1 MGQWGRSVIQK
12 HVAGIGMTSQ
22 RTRDRLVQRLKEDG
36 IRDERVLKV
45 MRSTPRHLF
54 VDEALSSR
62 AYEDTAL
69 PIGHGQTISQ
79 PYIVALM
86 TQALIADGIPQK
98 VLEVGTGSGYQ
109 AAVLAQLIPRVY
121 SVERIRS
128 LHERSRTLLR
138 DLGLRN
144 AQLYYS
150 DGSWGLRQFAPFD
163 AIIVTAAPEEVP
175 QALLQQLAVGGKMII
190 PVGKG
195 HDVQKLLKITRT
207 ETQYEQQWLET
218 VSFVPLCSG
227 ED

>member
-1 MGQWGRSVIQK
+1 VIQK
-12 HVAGIGMTSQ
+12 RLAGIGMTSQ
-22 RTRDRLVQRLKEDG
+22 RTRDRLVQRLKEEG
-36 IRDERVLKV
+36 IHDERVLRV

-86 TQALIADGIPQK
+86 TQALIADGIPRK

-121 SVERIRS
+121 SVERIRV
-128 LHERSRTLLR
+128 LHDRSRTLLR
-138 DLGLRN
+138 ELGLNN

-150 DGSWGLRQFAPFD
+150 DGSWGLRQFSPFD

-175 QALLQQLAVGGKMII
+175 EALLQQLAVGGKMII

-207 ETQYEQQWLET
+207 ENQYEQQWLET

>member
-1 MGQWGRSVIQK
+1 VIQK

-22 RTRDRLVQRLKEDG
+22 RTRDRLVERLKEDG

-98 VLEVGTGSGYQ
+98 VLEVGSGSGYQ

-121 SVERIRS
+121 SVERIRA

-207 ETQYEQQWLET
+207 ETQYEQQLLET

>member
-1 MGQWGRSVIQK
+1 VIQK
-12 HVAGIGMTSQ
+12 NFAGIGMTSQ
-22 RTRDRLVQRLKEDG
+22 RTRDRLVQRLKEEG
-36 IRDERVLKV
+36 IRDERVLRV

-109 AAVLAQLIPRVY
+109 TAVLAQLIPRVY

-207 ETQYEQQWLET
+207 ETQYEQQLLET
-218 VSFVPLCSG
+218 VSFVPLCLG